1 MEDFQQGI
9 KVDEALPGTTPGVT
23 VVVRIAPEYDTLK
36 CLQESLVHAEQQAKN
51 LLDHVAKVL
60 GPRGFTFE
68 IPGEASVESSEYFLF
83 LFMSA
88 DLGTGED
95 VKALKELMNDLG
107 DLDSTD
113 DPEHLGK
120 VSNEEAELGRMYVF
134 VDRDG
139 DIFEGGDL

>member
-9 KVDEALPGTTPGVT
+9 KVNEALPGTTPGVT
-23 VVVRIAPEYDTLK
+23 LVVRIAPEYDTLK

-68 IPGEASVESSEYFLF
+68 APDEASVESSEYFLF

-107 DLDSTD
+107 DLDD
-113 DPEHLGK
+113 LKHLGK

-139 DIFEGGDL
+139 DIFEGRSL